1 MSFINNIYRY
11 IMAAVIKTNYLNF
24 YYFKIYDTEKK
35 ELILKFER
43 QGVFQKHTI
52 YDYKVDP
59 TNYEIFYFHCG
70 IILRL

>member
-35 ELILKFER
+35 
-43 QGVFQKHTI
+43 
-52 YDYKVDP
+52 
-59 TNYEIFYFHCG
+59 N
-70 IILRL
+70 